1 MEGTPDAPRGIP
13 YLARGSEAAVIL
25 GRLAERGLGPVRGPM
40 SPSMNHECGLLVE
53 GFDAAQV
60 MMTPWHPPYY
70 GRLIEHVGYV
80 KVQDLLAFY
89 IPAGDKLAVPD
100 RVRRLAERTLR
111 KTKVTFRSLDV
122 ATLEQEARKVLELY
136 NEAWSGNW
144 GFVPPSW
151 EEFWHMAKDLKSVL
165 APDFSFVAEA
175 EGEIVGF
182 MLIARDL
189 NRVLPRMPSGRLRAA
204 PPSSMNSDA

>member
-1 MEGTPDAPRGIP
+1 MIPFGPWNPACDRPDRA
-13 YLARGSEAAVIL
+13 
-25 GRLAERGLGPVRGPM
+25 
-40 SPSMNHECGLLVE
+40 
-53 GFDAAQV
+53 
-60 MMTPWHPPYY
+60 
-70 GRLIEHVGYV
+70 
-80 KVQDLLAFY
+80 
-89 IPAGDKLAVPD
+89 PD

-204 PPSSMNSDA
+204 PPSSMNSDAYRNFFLARILYRLQANCTFRFQVNSPAIFEL